1 MDCGTT
7 ASLNGEMNR
16 LISYSLFIVS
26 AASGAPLTNIWIKY
40 YLSNAMYIEPSQS
53 IQIVSHFRECL

>member
-1 MDCGTT
+1 LRLSCRMDCGTT

-26 AASGAPLTNIWIKY
+26 AASGARPSLKY
-40 YLSNAMYIEPSQS
+40 KWRVI
-53 IQIVSHFRECL
+53 